1 MNRPPAHEKATLPP
15 TLPGLGPGW
24 SRLVDIVDAGGTNR
38 RFHVLDTQ
46 VPDPELT
53 VLCVHGNPSWSYLW
67 RDVIAQAPPT
77 VRVVA
82 CDHLDMGFSERTG
95 ADRDLGDRI
104 DDLDRLTTA
113 IGIDGPVVTL
123 AHDWGGPISL
133 GWARRHLAQLR
144 GLILTNT
151 AVGKGATA
159 PPVLISAARLP
170 GVLRAVTQRT
180 PLFIRA
186 ALRMSSPEPDASV
199 RRGFLAPYRTRDRRA
214 GIRAFVADIP
224 LHPTHPTSSTL
235 EQIALDLKLFADV
248 PALLMW
254 GTRDPVF
261 GERYLHDLEDRL
273 PHADVHRFVDA
284 AHFVTEDAPV
294 AAAVWDWIDERLSR
308 KGVTGSGPA
317 LDEPQPVASLLTVPE
332 GAHGALVTEWREH
345 GWRSVE
351 APTFLS
357 RVRRLAAGF
366 RSTGVAGGD
375 RVAVMI
381 PPGIDLTAVVYACWE
396 AGLTVVL
403 VDAGLGIR
411 NMHRAVRAAD
421 PDWLV
426 GIPPAMVAA
435 RALGWPGRRIVVGEM
450 DPPLRRSLRVQRS
463 LRETEFAGEGSHE
476 HHDPG
481 GDPPAV
487 VGFTSGS
494 TGPSKGVRYRRSQ
507 LGAQR
512 DAIAALYD
520 IGPTD
525 RLVAAFAPF
534 ALYGPALGIA
544 SVVPDLDITRPG
556 TLTGRALCAAVEQI
570 DATLVFLSPAAM
582 ANVVATAGELTA
594 EERAPLG
601 RVRLVLCAGAP
612 VRLDLLQA
620 MADLTPAA
628 ALHTPYGMTE
638 VLPVADISLS
648 QRMAVGEGHG
658 TCVGKP
664 VDGVGVR
671 IHPIDTDGRPGSE
684 PTDQPGVLG
693 EVVVR
698 ARHGKDSYDRLWW
711 TEHRSRTADGWHC
724 TGDVGHL
731 DGDGFLWIGGRLQH
745 LMLTADGPLA
755 PVVYEHAAERL
766 PGVIR
771 AAAVGVGPV
780 GTQVP
785 VIVIETSDRSRHPL
799 PGPEVTDA
807 VRREV
812 AETGCPGPAAV
823 LAIASI
829 PVDKRHN
836 SKVDRTRVAAWAEK
850 VLAGKRPVRW

>member
-1 MNRPPAHEKATLPP
+1 MSRPPSHEQATRPPA
-15 TLPGLGPGW
+15 LPGIEPAW
-24 SRLVDIVDAGGTNR
+24 SRLVDIVDTRGTDR
-38 RFHVLDTQ
+38 TFHVLDTQ
-46 VPDPELT
+46 VPDPLLT

-82 CDHLDMGFSERTG
+82 PDHLSMGFSDRTG
-95 ADRDLGDRI
+95 ADRDLADRI
-104 DDLDRLTTA
+104 DDLDRLSTA

-133 GWARRHLAQLR
+133 GWARRHLAALQ
-144 GLILTNT
+144 GVILTNT
-151 AVGKGATA
+151 AVGRGDA
-159 PPVLISAARLP
+159 PAPRLISAARLP
-170 GVLRAVTQRT
+170 AVLGAVTQRT

-186 ALRMSSPEPDASV
+186 ALRMSSPQPDADV
-199 RRGFLAPYRTRDRRA
+199 RDGFLAPYRTRDRRA

-224 LHPTHPTSSTL
+224 LDPTHASASTL
-235 EQIALDLKLFADV
+235 ERIERDLTLFTDV

-254 GTRDPVF
+254 GTRDLVF

-308 KGVTGSGPA
+308 NGVTGSG
-317 LDEPQPVASLLTVPE
+317 LGVDEPQPVASLLTVPE
-332 GAHGALVTEWREH
+332 GADGPLVTEWREH

-351 APTFLS
+351 APTFVA
-357 RVRRLAAGF
+357 RVRCLAAGF
-366 RSTGVAGGD
+366 RTTGIASGD

-396 AGLTVVL
+396 AGLIVVL
-403 VDAGLGIR
+403 VDGGLGVR

-426 GIPPAMVAA
+426 GIPSAMVAA
-435 RALGWPGRRIVVGEM
+435 RAFGWPGRKIVVGEM
-450 DPPLRRSLRVQRS
+450 DPRLRRSLRVQRS

-481 GDPPAV
+481 DDPPAV

-512 DAIAALYD
+512 DAIAALYE

-556 TLTGRALCAAVEQI
+556 TLTGRALSAAVEQI

-582 ANVVATAGELTA
+582 ANVVATAGELTS

-612 VRLDLLQA
+612 VRLGLLQA
-620 MADLTPAA
+620 MADLTPSA

-638 VLPVADISLS
+638 VLPVADISLT
-648 QRMAVGEGHG
+648 QRMAVGEAHG
-658 TCVGKP
+658 ACVGRP
-664 VDGVGVR
+664 VEGVGVR
-671 IHPIDTDGRPGSE
+671 IHPLDHDGRPGSQPTNE
-684 PTDQPGVLG
+684 PDVLG

-711 TEHRSRTADGWHC
+711 TEHRSRTADGWHR

-731 DGDGFLWIGGRLQH
+731 DGDGFLWIGGRVQH

-755 PVVYEHAAERL
+755 PVVYEHAAERV

-785 VIVIETSDRSRHPL
+785 VVVLEMHQRSRRPL

-807 VRREV
+807 VRHEM
-812 AETGCPGPAAV
+812 AEAGCLSPAAV
-823 LAIASI
+823 LAMTSI

-836 SKVDRTRVAAWAEK
+836 SKVDRTRVAVWAEK